1 MKLVVITGANG
12 ALGKAYIQKFSHIDD
27 YKCVA
32 VSRTKTESKHE
43 NVIYIE
49 NTDLL
54 DAYKVKTEIDK
65 KVPIAICDEILFI
78 HPVGRFK
85 FERWQRPE
93 IDNDKDGIDDEVY
106 ASNCTTFLNVEE
118 PLSLFASQE
127 GSIDDFAVCGFG
139 SVSDR
144 YKVPFWLSYSKA
156 KDVLRQNIS
165 TLARQNGKN
174 LKVRGVFINVS
185 SVNTE
190 NENKLRPNA
199 DKTYWLSPS
208 EIVDDSFDILTQKQR
223 IRNVEMDVFKYIPG
237 FDPEIYYSPQV
248 VWDRWMHEMKERS
261 EL

>member
-12 ALGKAYIQKFSHIDD
+12 ALGKSYIERFSCLDN

-32 VSRTKTESKHE
+32 IARSKTESKHR
-43 NVIYIE
+43 NVTYID
-49 NTDLL
+49 NIDLL
-54 DAYKVKTEIDK
+54 DTHKVKAEIDK
-65 KVPIAICDEILFI
+65 RVPIDGCSEILFI

-93 IDNDKDGIDDEVY
+93 ADNDKDGIDDEIY
-106 ASNCTTFLNVEE
+106 ASNYTTFSNVEE

-127 GSIDDFAVCGFG
+127 GNIDDLVLCGFG

-165 TLARQNGKN
+165 TLARQNEKS

-199 DKTYWLSPS
+199 DKTNWLYPG

-223 IRNVEMDVFKYIPG
+223 IRNLEMDIFKCLQG
-237 FDPEIYYSPQV
+237 FNPDVYYSPQV
-248 VWDRWMHEMKERS
+248 VWERWMQEMGEMAK
-261 EL
+261 